1 MAEFAVIKTGGK
13 QYKVKIGDIIK
24 VEKLSGNPSAG
35 GKKLEFD
42 DIFGGK
48 KVTASILSEGKE
60 KKVRILK
67 QRPKKRYKKVQGHR
81 QTLSQIRVEKI
92 S

>member
-1 MAEFAVIKTGGK
+1 MADFAVIKTGGK

-24 VEKLSGNPSAG
+24 VEKLSSPAVGE
-35 GKKLEFD
+35 KLEFD

-48 KVTASILSEGKE
+48 KVTAVILSEGKE

-67 QRPKKRYKKVQGHR
+67 QRAKKRYKRVQGHR
-81 QTLSQIRVEKI
+81 QTLSQIKIEKI
-92 S
+92 V

>member
-1 MAEFAVIKTGGK
+1 MADFAVIKTGGK

-24 VEKLSGNPSAG
+24 VEKLTGAS
-35 GKKLEFD
+35 KELEFD

-48 KVTASILSEGKE
+48 KVTATILSEGKE

-81 QTLSQIRVEKI
+81 QTLTQIKVEKI
-92 S
+92 T